1 VGRGA
6 AAGDERDGRVSSVYP
21 GFWADGKVLWGG
33 RREGGREGVKFDGRS
48 TLMWSER
55 AVQRAGNTFL
65 TCTSPS
71 IPSSLPPSHPCS
83 GKTFTMEGAGGG
95 KVVPAAA
102 AIEKEDGVVDEAMM
116 EEGVGG
122 DAAAPSSSSSSSSTD
137 DLPSAAGVNPRALA
151 ELFRL
156 KVEKEER
163 GLATVNVSVSMV
175 EIYNEN
181 VRDLLASPPTLPP
194 LPLGVDKTKDKGYQA
209 ALAARRQWQP
219 PSLEIKHQQLAP
231 PPAAAT
237 ASSSSSSS
245 SNGNGSVGS
254 SSSSSSSAGGQ
265 KKGSSSSGSVG
276 STKSGNSKSSTNSS
290 TSNKS
295 TSTSTSTSSNKSNST
310 SSSSSSSSSTGASG
324 VAGGGVYLPGA
335 VSRPVERVEDVTKI
349 MRMGQRHR
357 TVAATKANQAS
368 SRSHSLLLVSVQT
381 KDATTGIVS
390 TGRLI
395 LVDLAGSERLS
406 KVCVGST
413 PSPPPPS
420 LILPF

>member
-1 VGRGA
+1 
-6 AAGDERDGRVSSVYP
+6 
-21 GFWADGKVLWGG
+21 
-33 RREGGREGVKFDGRS
+33 
-48 TLMWSER
+48 
-55 AVQRAGNTFL
+55 
-65 TCTSPS
+65 
-71 IPSSLPPSHPCS
+71 
-83 GKTFTMEGAGGG
+83 MEGAGGG
-95 KVVPAAA
+95 KVLPPPPPAAA
-102 AIEKEDGVVDEAMM
+102 AAAAVEKEDGVDEEAM

-122 DAAAPSSSSSSSSTD
+122 DADPSSSSSSTD

-156 KVEKEER
+156 KEEKEER
-163 GLATVNVSVSMV
+163 GLATVSVSVSMV

-181 VRDLLASPPTLPP
+181 VRDLLASPPSLPP
-194 LPLGVDKTKDKGYQA
+194 LPPGVDKTKDKGYQA

-231 PPAAAT
+231 SAPAAT
-237 ASSSSSSS
+237 SSS
-245 SNGNGSVGS
+245 SNSSVGS
-254 SSSSSSSAGGQ
+254 SSSSSSSTSSGSQ
-265 KKGSSSSGSVG
+265 KKGASSSSSSVG
-276 STKSGNSKSSTNSS
+276 STNSGNSKNST

-295 TSTSTSTSSNKSNST
+295 STSKKSNT
-310 SSSSSSSSSTGASG
+310 SSSSSSSSSSG

-335 VSRPVERVEDVTKI
+335 VSLPVDRVEDVQKI

-406 KVCVGST
+406 KVC
-413 PSPPPPS
+413 PSFPPS
-420 LILPF
+420 LPVKHPKST